1 MKFIIEC
8 FDFEANSILFNGS
21 KAMLVNAFSRI
32 INEKYYLNNIAQNVS
47 KISDN
52 IEQLNIVINNDP
64 TLPAIVIST
73 FNDVQQEY
81 QNTINNL
88 QKPLEKVCN
97 YINGTDTDIDS
108 KIASAFGDVD
118 RALTRIINSINND
131 ILSTMTPWENHL
143 LLKKSLEKD
152 IRRYL
157 KIAGAI
163 AIVFV
168 ILLGVIPLSFGFF
181 TIGVRLLSRNRNRS
195 R

>member
-143 LLKKSLEKD
+143 LLKNSLEKD